1 MKTRTAFRRVCD
13 LISHT
18 QNPQTD
24 NSPLAIMFDEEYIYV
39 NKLYYDRLTDFG
51 KMKVECF
58 ISQRNDMKLVTEEE
72 IFEVDSNYY
81 ELRNSQRPHPWI

>member
-24 NSPLAIMFDEEYIYV
+24 YSPLAIIFDEAYIYV
-39 NKLYYDRLTDFG
+39 NKLYYDRLSNIN
-51 KMKVECF
+51 KMRAERF
-58 ISQRNDMKLVTEEE
+58 ISRRNDMKLITEEN
-72 IFEVDSNYY
+72 II
-81 ELRNSQRPHPWI
+81 ELELNWHEYKKNPHPWI